1 MPLLALGHKMALSL
15 LTLMLGSALATKPRA
30 TKRDATAMIRSL
42 GFGLDRNAE
51 PQPVLQCSHE
61 EVRSHL
67 QAFTSPSNDVAS
79 RRKMRQRGEE
89 ISGEE
94 ISGGGNTTRVL
105 CSCVSPF
112 VISSTVNA
120 WRCELTSSSEVST
133 LSQEDSERASH
144 SETWRPGLKGI
155 IYLTCKNA
163 TQSSEADRQRAAT
176 VVSLARARC
185 PVL

>member
-1 MPLLALGHKMALSL
+1 MVQPLHMRETSNHRGASMVSGAVSGLVSTGFSRKRLGR
-15 LTLMLGSALATKPRA
+15 PRA
-30 TKRDATAMIRSL
+30 RQS
-42 GFGLDRNAE
+42 
-51 PQPVLQCSHE
+51 
-61 EVRSHL
+61 
-67 QAFTSPSNDVAS
+67 FTNDVAS

-120 WRCELTSSSEVST
+120 WRCERTSSSEVST

-163 TQSSEADRQRAAT
+163 TQSSEAYRQRAAT